1 MKSQDPLCRPLLL
14 IFSVGVLI
22 APLPAQQPVKESAGR
37 LQRISAEAAALF
49 QWAGFLP
56 HAHSHNDYEQERPL
70 SAAVEAGI
78 TSIEV
83 DLFLEGSA
91 IMVGHDR
98 GKWRGEFA
106 ALYLKPLN
114 QLWENG
120 ALPGDRAK
128 PFLLWLDLKDPDPAL
143 RQQLSQLLAA
153 YPVTR
158 APDPAR
164 TPVEVILTGD
174 QSAKENFLLEYS
186 AELVSRDSNLFSEND
201 PPASPRWKW
210 YALDWTKLGTWNG
223 QGQMPAVER
232 ERLVALVAKIHAG
245 GRKLRLW
252 KHPTTLPFWQ
262 EASAAGVDRLGTDL
276 LPAKEGK

>member
-1 MKSQDPLCRPLLL
+1 MKSPDPICRPLLWL
-14 IFSVGVLI
+14 FSLGLLI
-22 APLPAQQPVKESAGR
+22 APLPAQQPGKDKAG
-37 LQRISAEAAALF
+37 LGRISPQAAALF
-49 QWAGFLP
+49 QWPGFLP

-70 SAAVEAGI
+70 AAAAEAGI

-106 ALYLKPLN
+106 ALYLEPLN
-114 QLWENG
+114 RLWENR
-120 ALPGDRAK
+120 ALPGDRAT
-128 PFLLWLDLKDPDPAL
+128 PFLLWLDLKDPNPGL
-143 RQQLSQLLAA
+143 RQELDRLLAA

-158 APDPAR
+158 ALDPSR

-174 QSAKENFLLEYS
+174 QSAKENFVSEYS

-201 PPASPRWKW
+201 PPAGPRWKW

-223 QGQMPAVER
+223 QGPMPAVER
-232 ERLVALVAKIHAG
+232 ERLVAIVAKIHAR

-252 KHPTTLPFWQ
+252 KHPATLAFWQ

-276 LPAKEGK
+276 LPGPIGK